1 MEHSGS
7 LPPPLF
13 SVSLGPSVSLS
24 LCSLLSLPLSFSPQS
39 LREQSLGHEFWGEG
53 ASSLAWHS
61 NVLCPLLPRVAMDKR
76 LCPSGSSVFIFEM
89 GQV

>member
-24 LCSLLSLPLSFSPQS
+24 LCSLLSRPLSFSPQS

-53 ASSLAWHS
+53 DKLSGLAFKRPMPTSSPGGYGQATL
-61 NVLCPLLPRVAMDKR
+61 PLW
-76 LCPSGSSVFIFEM
+76 VFGFHL
-89 GQV
+89 